1 MIEAESA
8 PPQAKMR
15 AKLVADLVRG
25 RHAGKPIRALPDRD
39 VAEMAPAAK
48 ATAPSPASHDESTL
62 FFNKGVA
69 SAKGF
74 RPAFWTYRRKAKADI
89 SLVVP
94 PQPPGP
100 SLASPL
106 EDPAKPQAH
115 AGNAP
120 ADDTRARI
128 DATATSF
135 DSGEGE
141 GAPAGDRMTAPQ
153 ATASGQDGA
162 DTVVSLAPEG
172 RLRDALASFMRRTVR
187 PDPAPAR
194 PASASELPAESS
206 QETGPNPARHDPAPL
221 DEIAI
226 ARLLAPSN
234 PDAHVSLPLPER
246 PPVVEA
252 KEAAAPEASTPSA
265 STLAEPKEEKGES
278 PLWPAALDENA
289 VVELLAPD
297 QSDAQAPAPL
307 PAGPLAIEAREP
319 DPSAPDS
326 PTHGQET
333 EERHEPIS
341 LDEAA
346 IAELLSP
353 AAKPDRIEAPSAP
366 IDPAAERDGR
376 VLNPLSPTK
385 GVIPVDPDA
394 SRETAAVETKQGAA
408 FPDDDRGAAETAS
421 ARSAPGVAGD
431 AMSSIDL
438 RDYGPA
444 ALVEEPVGIDEPPA
458 SERPLDGERWQ
469 ESEGD
474 SATLTAPAEELAET
488 SDADTAKEA
497 MIESLGA
504 AIESVLSERRYG
516 SPQPTRHAGLASYR
530 SAAPEAVTSS
540 SLLDELGA
548 ARPVKTEEPPP
559 PKRSGLLMGV
569 LGIFAVAI
577 LLGYVFAKGD
587 LGLDSLVRQVAQL
600 VS

>member
-39 VAEMAPAAK
+39 VAEIAPAAK
-48 ATAPSPASHDESTL
+48 ATPPSPASHDESTL

-89 SLVVP
+89 SLVFP
-94 PQPPGP
+94 PQKPGP

-115 AGNAP
+115 IADAP
-120 ADDTRARI
+120 TDSSASPRI

-141 GAPAGDRMTAPQ
+141 GAPAGDRIAAPQ

-162 DTVVSLAPEG
+162 DNVVALAPEG
-172 RLRDALASFMRRTVR
+172 RLLDALASFMRRTVR
-187 PDPAPAR
+187 ADPAPAQ

-206 QETGPNPARHDPAPL
+206 QESGPNPARRDPAPL

-226 ARLLAPSN
+226 ARLLGPGNPEAHAPF
-234 PDAHVSLPLPER
+234 PLPEC
-246 PPVVEA
+246 PPAVEA
-252 KEAAAPEASTPSA
+252 KQAAEPKASTPSA
-265 STLAEPKEEKGES
+265 STLQDPKEEKGE
-278 PLWPAALDENA
+278 WPAALDENA
-289 VVELLAPD
+289 VAELLAP
-297 QSDAQAPAPL
+297 QKPDAPAAPL
-307 PAGPLAIEAREP
+307 PEGPQAIEARETP
-319 DPSAPDS
+319 EGAPDS
-326 PTHGQET
+326 PTRGQET
-333 EERHEPIS
+333 EERREPIS

-353 AAKPDRIEAPSAP
+353 AAKADPIEAPSAP
-366 IDPAAERDGR
+366 IDPTAERDSR
-376 VLNPLSPTK
+376 VLNLLPPTE
-385 GVIPVDPDA
+385 GAIPVDPDA

-408 FPDDDRGAAETAS
+408 FPDDDRAAAETLS
-421 ARSAPGVAGD
+421 AAAAPDVAGD

-444 ALVEEPVGIDEPPA
+444 ALGEEPVGIDEPPA
-458 SERPLDGERWQ
+458 WERPLDGERWQ
-469 ESEGD
+469 EPEGG

-488 SDADTAKEA
+488 SDADTTKEA

-569 LGIFAVAI
+569 LGVFAVAI

-587 LGLDSLVRQVAQL
+587 LRLGSLVRQVAQL